1 MEPVLP
7 AGLYRNVLL
16 GVYEVLFVPIRR
28 GWVSTSWLAQRYC
41 VLVLISTNLV
51 LTVWTEDF
59 RSSRRTL
66 AKPLEFRPSLGCLIE
81 YLVRVQAVHRCRGI
95 PSSVGAEIA

>member
-16 GVYEVLFVPIRR
+16 GVYEVLFVPIRC

-51 LTVWTEDF
+51 LQYCVLSSTTVVLQNCVL
-59 RSSRRTL
+59 SST
-66 AKPLEFRPSLGCLIE
+66 A
-81 YLVRVQAVHRCRGI
+81 LVLQYWY
-95 PSSVGAEIA
+95 GAS